1 MNNEIPSPTT
11 YTQVLVLGNHI
22 DIQWIPA
29 RLMPDS
35 YGQSDHEQ
43 QEVWIR
49 DNLRGV
55 QALDTVI
62 HELNHQISDLLKLD
76 LTEAQVHGLG
86 LAWANVFAANP
97 GLTTFIEDRVE
108 EERQRKAQDPRLYK
122 MFEKAAVNKKTQ
134 KG

>member
-1 MNNEIPSPTT
+1 MTNEITSPVTF
-11 YTQVLVLGNHI
+11 TQVLVLGNYI

-29 RLMPDS
+29 RLLSDS
-35 YGQSDHEQ
+35 YGQSDQEQ

-49 DNLRGV
+49 DNLRGI
-55 QALDTVI
+55 QALDTLL
-62 HELNHQISDLLKLD
+62 HELNHQISDILRLE

-86 LAWANVFAANP
+86 IAWANVFAANP

-108 EERQRKAQDPRLYK
+108 EERQRKAVDPRLYK
-122 MFEKAAVNKKTQ
+122 MFEKATVNKKTP